1 LKVLLGDGGHEQI
14 QAAQLRCMPGG
25 CLLVLMALVAPV
37 PPAHTLRNA
46 ALLKKGLQK
55 RVAMH

>member
-1 LKVLLGDGGHEQI
+1 
-14 QAAQLRCMPGG
+14 
-25 CLLVLMALVAPV
+25 MALVAPV